1 MGELLELPKNA
12 AALYTQLTKQIG
24 KLQDTQCR
32 KKKVVS
38 LEYKFNLFLA

>member
-32 KKKVVS
+32 KKVVS